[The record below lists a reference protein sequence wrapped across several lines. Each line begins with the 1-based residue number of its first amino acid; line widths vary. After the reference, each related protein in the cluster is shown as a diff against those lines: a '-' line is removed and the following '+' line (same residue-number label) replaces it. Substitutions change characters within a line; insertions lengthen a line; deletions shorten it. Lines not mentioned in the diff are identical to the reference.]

1 MSDDVVL
8 VLNSGSSSLKFAVHA
23 LAQSDPVLRLKGK
36 IDRIGIPGTRFSF
49 VRAGSGRT
57 EEASISDSDHRAA
70 AGALLD
76 WLASQG
82 DLLSGLV
89 AVGHRVVH
97 GMAHTRPERVTAE
110 LLDELR
116 TFVPLDP
123 DHLPMEIG
131 LIEAFSDRLPDVP
144 HIACF
149 DTSFHAGLP
158 DVARRLAI
166 PRRYEAKGIRRYG
179 FHGISYAYLTE
190 ELARRE
196 SRAQARRRV
205 VLAHLGSGAS
215 MAAVLDG
222 QSIDT
227 SMAFTPTAGLPMS
240 SRSGDL
246 DPGIAAYLARTEQL
260 SAEDFFS
267 MASHESGLFGV
278 SETSADMRELLAS
291 QATDGRA
298 AEAVALFCYQA
309 TKCIGA
315 YAAALGGIDTLVF
328 SGGIGESADEVR
340 SRICAG
346 LGFLGIELDA
356 GRNARHADIISSDA
370 GRVTV
375 RVIETDEELMIARS
389 VGRVLLP
396 SV

>member
-1 MSDDVVL
+1 MSGDSLL
-8 VLNSGSSSLKFAVHA
+8 VLNSGSSSLKFAVYA
-23 LAQSDPVLRLKGK
+23 RSSADPAVRLQGK
-36 IDRIGIPGTRFSF
+36 IDRIGAPGTRLSF
-49 VRAGSGRT
+49 ARTGSEKT
-57 EEASISDSDHRAA
+57 EEVPITDSDPHGA

-82 DLLSGLV
+82 DVMSEIA

-97 GMAHTRPERVTAE
+97 GMAHGEPERVTPELLAE
-110 LLDELR
+110 LR
-116 TFVPLDP
+116 SFVPLDP
-123 DHLPMEIG
+123 DHLPIEIG
-131 LIEAFSDRLPDVP
+131 LIEAAMARLPGLP

-149 DTSFHAGLP
+149 DTTFHADMP
-158 DVARRLAI
+158 EVARRLAI

-179 FHGISYAYLTE
+179 FHGISYAYLME

-196 SRAQARRRV
+196 TRVDARRRV

-215 MAAVLDG
+215 MAAVLEG
-222 QSIDT
+222 RSIDT

-246 DPGIAAYLARTEQL
+246 DPGISAYLARTEQL
-260 SAEDFFS
+260 SAEDFFA
-267 MASHESGLFGV
+267 MASHESGLLGI
-278 SETSADMRELLAS
+278 SETSADMRELLRQ
-291 QATDGRA
+291 QATDGRS

-328 SGGIGESADEVR
+328 AGGIGESADEIR
-340 SRICAG
+340 ARICAD

-356 GRNARHADIISSDA
+356 GRNGRHADIVSSDD

-375 RVIETDEELMIARS
+375 RVIRTDEELMIARS
-389 VGRVLLP
+389 VCRILGP
-396 SV
+396 PA